1 MNEGW
6 RKLLDT
12 VQKSSYIATLADP
25 NKTII
30 GIEYYAYS
38 VDNWAAQGGVTMQSL
53 DGGHDFPIV
62 MDSDSDFVVCSM
74 TGGGV
79 ISSPVIGTPANGN
92 RVVEFSP
99 SVLVQITD
107 ESSGKT
113 YFSAP
118 TPLPMTAGAAGF
130 PYLLINPRIVR
141 PRSTLNINASIVA
154 ESSVGAP
161 LVMPGF
167 FFTLHGAKIYYAS

>member
-1 MNEGW
+1 MNEGE

-12 VQKSSYIATLADP
+12 IQKSSYIATFADP
-25 NKTII
+25 NKTVI

-38 VDNWAAQGGVTMQSL
+38 VENWANDSGVVFQSA

-74 TGGGV
+74 VGGGV
-79 ISSPVIGTPANGN
+79 IVSPNITTPANGN

-99 SVLVQITD
+99 TVLIQITD

-118 TPLPMTAGAAGF
+118 TPLPMIAGAAGF
-130 PYLLINPRIVR
+130 PYLLINPRVVR
-141 PRSTLNINASIVA
+141 PRSTLNINANITAQGQFGQPV
-154 ESSVGAP
+154 
-161 LVMPGF
+161 VMTGF